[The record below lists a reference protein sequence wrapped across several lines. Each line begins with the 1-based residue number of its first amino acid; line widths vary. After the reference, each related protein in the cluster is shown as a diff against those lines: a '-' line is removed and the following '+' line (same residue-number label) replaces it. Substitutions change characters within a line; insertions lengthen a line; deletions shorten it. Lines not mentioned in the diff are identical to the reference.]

1 MGGISTVA
9 NFIAYYSDETQASH
23 CLTLDTY
30 GDMGEREDGRW
41 LLLEPIEP
49 VPRGSSGGP
58 RGGPPFLIQI
68 SEKEW
73 RRSLTSQFLNA
84 HN

>member
-1 MGGISTVA
+1 MA

-49 VPRGSSGGP
+49 VP
-58 RGGPPFLIQI
+58 
-68 SEKEW
+68 
-73 RRSLTSQFLNA
+73 
-84 HN
+84 